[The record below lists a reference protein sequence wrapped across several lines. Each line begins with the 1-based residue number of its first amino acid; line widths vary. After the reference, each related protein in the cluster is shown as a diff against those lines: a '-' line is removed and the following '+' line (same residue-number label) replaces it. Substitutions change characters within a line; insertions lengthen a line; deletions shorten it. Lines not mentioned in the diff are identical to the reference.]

1 MAITRTIALRS
12 TVPKRDHFPH
22 RCCAVG
28 SIQTRSIWILQISGR
43 LVLTANG
50 PLRATFTQYKRFRT
64 VVGAVTESY
73 GAEHSAYLP
82 ELVRYHDYSM
92 ILFGRLFCRAR
103 AGIER
108 FERNRMV
115 L

>member
-1 MAITRTIALRS
+1 KQTLGERVGAAHDLQWASGGSSINASRTLRDDVFQRYFS
-12 TVPKRDHFPH
+12 N
-22 RCCAVG
+22 
-28 SIQTRSIWILQISGR
+28 L
-43 LVLTANG
+43 
-50 PLRATFTQYKRFRT
+50 LRATFTQYKRFRN

-108 FERNRMV
+108 NRMV